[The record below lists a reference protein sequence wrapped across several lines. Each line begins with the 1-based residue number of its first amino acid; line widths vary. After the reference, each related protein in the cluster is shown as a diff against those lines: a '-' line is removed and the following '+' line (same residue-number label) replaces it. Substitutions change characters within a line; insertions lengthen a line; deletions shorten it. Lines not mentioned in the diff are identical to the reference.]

1 MLACARRHIELLALL
16 LLNQGTWSDA
26 TIHMLEEVLV
36 LIPAASANIRC
47 SSLLH
52 KSLFLLSCA
61 HELLLLLL
69 CAKLL
74 ACGQL
79 NVLLGKAGSKSLL
92 ASFHVLKLGAATKN
106 LMLHLLRDAII
117 ICFSA
122 IVLVAALL
130 ILLQIHNRDS
140 A

>member
-1 MLACARRHIELLALL
+1 MLACARSHIELLALL

-36 LIPAASANIRC
+36 LIPASSANTR
-47 SSLLH
+47 SSRSLLH
-52 KSLFLLSCA
+52 KSLFLLSCT

-69 CAKLL
+69 CTKLL
-74 ACGQL
+74 ACRQL
-79 NVLLGKAGSKSLL
+79 DVLLGKAGSKPLL
-92 ASFHVLKLGAATKN
+92 ASLHILKLGIATKN

-122 IVLVAALL
+122 IVLVAAQL
-130 ILLQIHNRDS
+130 ILL
-140 A
+140 